1 LEQIR
6 VLEDVRLARIFM
18 SKTRSKILK
27 ELAIKPGSISQL
39 ARTIGISPPAVYYHI
54 KILEEAKMIAVT
66 RVEKVR
72 NNLVEKFYAPT
83 SSGFLII
90 GSRPSRKGPVPHRK
104 RSEKETWSINL
115 EGWEELL
122 SDFGLTIHEGCNRE
136 LEGRVI
142 DLLKIISL
150 HAQNLGREVFNQL
163 DNGVS
168 KGELRKFESLAASLV
183 PIAVIYAFDDPK
195 FIESLHSIKN
205 MIEVR

>member
-6 VLEDVRLARIFM
+6 VLEDNGLARIFM
-18 SKTRSKILK
+18 SKTRGKILK
-27 ELAIKPGSISQL
+27 ELAIKPRSISQL

-72 NNLVEKFYAPT
+72 NNLVEKFYSPT
-83 SSGFLII
+83 SPGFLIV
-90 GSRPSRKGPVPHRK
+90 GSGQSMKGPVPGRK
-104 RSEKETWSINL
+104 KSQKETWNINL
-115 EGWEELL
+115 EGMEELL
-122 SDFGLTIHEGCNRE
+122 SDFGLTIHEGCESE
-136 LEGRVI
+136 LEGRMI

-163 DNGVS
+163 DDGIS
-168 KGELRKFESLAASLV
+168 KAELRKFESLAASLV
-183 PIAVIYAFDDPK
+183 PLAVIYAFDDPK
-195 FIESLHSIKN
+195 FIESLHSLKN